1 MNTEQCALNALDP
14 SITTYLALIMFKNLH
29 HELAQPFPSTTFLQL
44 DLVAV
49 EDVIVKVHVI
59 PVICD
64 QATKLDKTDS

>member
-1 MNTEQCALNALDP
+1 
-14 SITTYLALIMFKNLH
+14 MFKNLH